1 MHGPYCCP
9 NCKTNRT
16 RFNIIQQIPQAVK
29 MDPKTGDIIEQYG
42 NEASDLF
49 HISFKGPEFRV
60 QCGACGLVED
70 ETTFLKF
77 GEYKR

>member
-1 MHGPYCCP
+1 
-9 NCKTNRT
+9 
-16 RFNIIQQIPQAVK
+16 
-29 MDPKTGDIIEQYG
+29 MDPKTGGIIEQYG

-49 HISFKGPEFRV
+49 HISFKGPEYRV